1 MAGSLAELF
10 WAADSGAEVWF
21 EPFAGGAGAGLTALV
36 DHDVPELWLADN
48 SPALGA
54 FWRTVLSDSE
64 RFAQWVETFEPTI
77 ETFYAARAAVR
88 DACVDEFRLAQAAF
102 LLNRCSRSGMIR
114 SDVGPIGG
122 RSQLGRWKL
131 DCRWNAPALAERIR
145 AVNQLSDRITFLDGD
160 AETLLEDLP
169 ESGFSN
175 EVFVF
180 ADPPYVE
187 QGRRLYALG
196 DLDHERL
203 RDAVAA
209 LDGPWV
215 MTYDDVPLVHSLYR
229 SFDRF
234 TFDMQHSAGMPKL
247 GRETLVVSADMAAH
261 IRVYERFRSQQAS
274 SG

>member
-10 WAADSGAEVWF
+10 WAADSGPEVWF

-36 DHDVPELWLADN
+36 DHDVPELWLADS

-54 FWRTVLSDSE
+54 FWRTVLANGE

-77 ETFYAARAAVR
+77 ETFYAAREAVH

-122 RSQLGRWKL
+122 RSQMGRWKL

-145 AVNQLSDRITFLDGD
+145 AVNRLRDRITFLDGD

-169 ESGFSN
+169 KSGFSN

-180 ADPPYVE
+180 ADPPHVE
-187 QGRRLYALG
+187 QGRRLYAMG
-196 DLDHERL
+196 ALDHERF

-209 LDGPWV
+209 LDGPWA
-215 MTYDDVPLVHSLYR
+215 MTYDDVPLVHSLYQ

-234 TFDMQHSAGMPKL
+234 TVDMQHSAGASKL
-247 GRETLVVSADMAAH
+247 GREALVVSADMADVLRANP
-261 IRVYERFRSQQAS
+261 VTGVTLSPA
-274 SG
+274 